1 MPASLGSLRPGAAF
15 AYLVEITNRSRSAA
29 TRRPTIFSLSPPV
42 YILAVSMKL
51 PPASTKASTTGRQSS
66 SDRDQSAPGPKVML
80 TSANFDTRRPLRPNR
95 EERTNPYVNDL
106 LPDSGADRK

>member
-51 PPASTKASTTGRQSS
+51 PPASTKASKTGRQSS
-66 SDRDQSAPGPKVML
+66 SDRDQSAHGPKVMVQ
-80 TSANFDTRRPLRPNR
+80 R
-95 EERTNPYVNDL
+95 
-106 LPDSGADRK
+106 ADRKSVLSGQSVSVRVNVGGTRLINKKTIK